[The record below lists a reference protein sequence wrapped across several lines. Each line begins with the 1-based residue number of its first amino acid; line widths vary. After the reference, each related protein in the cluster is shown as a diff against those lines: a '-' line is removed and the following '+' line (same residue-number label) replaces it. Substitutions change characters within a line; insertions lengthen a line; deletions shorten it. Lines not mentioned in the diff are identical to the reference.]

1 MITRQVIEA
10 LYKKYGRM
18 PKSEAER
25 NLGLLRD
32 FAAENVAVD
41 IEDGKL
47 LLYNIDPMS
56 PFNEIRIDNIHGVV
70 DFDDCIAVV
79 MHSSIVFIMKPMPP
93 VHVHIK
99 MNPPTFKEKLK
110 WWFER

>member
-1 MITRQVIEA
+1 MITRQIIEA
-10 LYKKYGRM
+10 LYKKYRRM
-18 PKSEAER
+18 PKSKAER
-25 NLGLLRD
+25 NLDLLHN

-41 IEDGKL
+41 IEEGKL
-47 LLYNIDPMS
+47 ILYNIDPMS
-56 PFNEIRIDNIHGVV
+56 PFNEIRLDNIYGVV

-79 MHSSIVFIMKPMPP
+79 LHSSIVFIMKSDAS

-99 MNPPTFKEKLK
+99 VNPPTFTEKLK

>member
-1 MITRQVIEA
+1 
-10 LYKKYGRM
+10 M
-18 PKSEAER
+18 PKSESER

-47 LLYNIDPMS
+47 QLYNIVPMS
-56 PFNEIRIDNIHGVV
+56 PFNEIKLDNIYGVV

-79 MHSSIVFIMKPMPP
+79 LHSSIVFIMKADAS

-99 MNPPTFKEKLK
+99 VNPPTFTEKLK
-110 WWFER
+110 WLLER